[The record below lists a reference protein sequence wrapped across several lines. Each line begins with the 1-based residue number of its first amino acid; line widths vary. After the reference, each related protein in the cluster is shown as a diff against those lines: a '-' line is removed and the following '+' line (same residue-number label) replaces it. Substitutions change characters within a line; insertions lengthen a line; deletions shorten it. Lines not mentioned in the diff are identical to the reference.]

1 MKERRVRVARVRVR
15 TELWSKVVD
24 ERENAAAA

>member
-1 MKERRVRVARVRVR
+1 MKERRVRVARVRM
-15 TELWSKVVD
+15 ELWSKVDD

>member
-1 MKERRVRVARVRVR
+1 MKERRVRVARVR
-15 TELWSKVVD
+15 TELWSKVDD